1 MFDNLFTNQHRFNY
15 SKPSDN
21 ENDNMLDLNMIVNI
35 DDDIDEIWKM
45 EERLGDCVRETS
57 LKGDRKRG

>member
-1 MFDNLFTNQHRFNY
+1 
-15 SKPSDN
+15 
-21 ENDNMLDLNMIVNI
+21 MLDLNMIVNI
-35 DDDIDEIWKM
+35 GDDIDEIWKM